1 MKIFALLALIS
12 FSLFAQDEESE
23 ALRTMRISCEKQK
36 IGLACFNYANML
48 IRAKKD
54 DSVDTYFEMGCKLDH
69 SPSCKKEKWVIP
81 DVAIVRTAKKES
93 EDSSSD
99 SETFSAFD
107 IKGTVGSPI
116 SSSAAQQNNY
126 NSPSNSQ
133 SDDNVQ
139 SNYPPAASNSAPDT
153 FTNSEPTSPPQPE
166 PNNTPQ
172 TGNGIPDSSMVAPSE
187 PPSAL
192 LMMGQ

>member
-1 MKIFALLALIS
+1 MKIYALLTLIS

-48 IRAKKD
+48 IRAEKNET
-54 DSVDTYFEMGCKLDH
+54 VDNYFEMGCKLDH

-81 DVAIVRTAKKES
+81 DVVIVRPAKKEA

-107 IKGTVGSPI
+107 IKAPEGSPA
-116 SSSAAQQNNY
+116 SSSSGQQNNY
-126 NSPSNSQ
+126 NSPSSYQ
-133 SDDNVQ
+133 SNDNGQ
-139 SNYPPAASNSAPDT
+139 SNYPPAASTTAPAA
-153 FTNSEPTSPPQPE
+153 FVNSEPSSPPQS
-166 PNNTPQ
+166 NSQ
-172 TGNGIPDSSMVAPSE
+172 AQNGMPSSILVAPSQ
-187 PPSAL
+187 PPGS
-192 LMMGQ
+192 MMSP

>member
-1 MKIFALLALIS
+1 M
-12 FSLFAQDEESE
+12 
-23 ALRTMRISCEKQK
+23 
-36 IGLACFNYANML
+36 LACTFG
-48 IRAKKD
+48 K
-54 DSVDTYFEMGCKLDH
+54 
-69 SPSCKKEKWVIP
+69 
-81 DVAIVRTAKKES
+81 VAIVRTAKKES

-99 SETFSAFD
+99 SETISAFD
-107 IKGTVGSPI
+107 IKSPVGSPI
-116 SSSAAQQNNY
+116 SSSPAQQNNY